1 MDSEVFST
9 ERYVNSSQVTVSFG
23 VLNDDWC
30 LIQQSETMKGDRM
43 QNDMTIYQNKT
54 AICRTF
60 GIGRQTMY
68 RYEAGIREQI
78 AQGRYNEYAII
89 DNEINVGVFADY
101 IKYRRMLKDKTA
113 RTYVPPFNLQKALA
127 MVVPEEVEDD
137 AV

>member
-1 MDSEVFST
+1 
-9 ERYVNSSQVTVSFG
+9 
-23 VLNDDWC
+23 
-30 LIQQSETMKGDRM
+30 M

-101 IKYRRMLKDKTA
+101 IKYRRMLKDKNA
-113 RTYVPPFNLQKALA
+113 RKYVPPFNLQNALA